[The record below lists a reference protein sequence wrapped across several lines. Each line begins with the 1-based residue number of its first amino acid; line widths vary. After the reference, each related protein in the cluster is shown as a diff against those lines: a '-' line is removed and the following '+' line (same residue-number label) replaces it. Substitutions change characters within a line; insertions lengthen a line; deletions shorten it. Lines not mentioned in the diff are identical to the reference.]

1 MIAIVAWLSIPLAV
15 CAWTWLE
22 GCRRRNPITR
32 LGRLLH
38 IACLLTQIGWYHF
51 RHHAKAAWYLATD
64 FAWWAWLYFGGTLQR
79 AAQPVPDPP
88 GLTGALRSHPAG
100 RSLARSAQP
109 LNGPF
114 AAWETEHQAWRRQES
129 GRHA

>member
-1 MIAIVAWLSIPLAV
+1 MIAIAAWLSIPLAI
-15 CAWTWLE
+15 CAWAYLE
-22 GCRRRNPITR
+22 GRRRRNLITR

-64 FAWWAWLYFGGTLQR
+64 FAWWAWLYFGGTLQH
-79 AAQPVPDPP
+79 AAQPAADPP
-88 GLTGALRSHPAG
+88 GLTASMQAHPAG
-100 RSLARSAQP
+100 RPPVRSALP
-109 LNGPF
+109 LDGPF
-114 AAWETEHQAWRRQES
+114 TAWDAEHEAWRRQES